1 MGALTYKDYTAVI
14 NYDADEESFHGRV
27 LHIND
32 VVNFYGKSVAELR
45 REMKNSVD
53 EYLKI
58 CEEEGVDP
66 NKPYSGKFILRID
79 PELHKRIDMAS
90 RTIGV
95 SMNTFIVDV
104 LERAV
109 SKTEGG

>member
-53 EYLKI
+53 VSGLKKLS
-58 CEEEGVDP
+58 VDALLKL
-66 NKPYSGKFILRID
+66 N
-79 PELHKRIDMAS
+79 
-90 RTIGV
+90 
-95 SMNTFIVDV
+95 NTLYNQLS
-104 LERAV
+104 LERN
-109 SKTEGG
+109 